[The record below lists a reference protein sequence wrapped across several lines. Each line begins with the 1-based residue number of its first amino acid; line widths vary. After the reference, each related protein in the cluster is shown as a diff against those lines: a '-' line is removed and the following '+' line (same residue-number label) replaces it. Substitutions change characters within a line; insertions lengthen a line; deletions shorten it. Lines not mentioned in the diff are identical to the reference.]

1 MSLLEVEKLL
11 KPLLKKDLSDEEKNF
26 IDKRVRQIL
35 SEALK
40 SIHNPFIFKAL
51 TRIYGQDFMKDLSQ
65 EFLLKLYHRV
75 HFLQTK
81 VLLTEAYL
89 VKMAKNLIYY
99 LLAKERILIIS
110 EEVPTLSSSDPESV
124 EQVIYFDHLV
134 NISYV
139 NDYLRV
145 FPLEGIIQALRNN
158 LTEKE
163 WMTLCYYLLE
173 DEQRESLDL
182 SKREKKY
189 PLQAMGEIKAKTEK
203 DTGIIHRR

>member
-40 SIHNPFIFKAL
+40 SIHNPIIFKAL
-51 TRIYGQDFMKDLSQ
+51 TRIYGQDFMEDLSQ

-139 NDYLRV
+139 NDYLRE

>member
-40 SIHNPFIFKAL
+40 SIHNLFIFKAL

>member
-40 SIHNPFIFKAL
+40 SIHNPFIFKAS

-158 LTEKE
+158 LIEKE